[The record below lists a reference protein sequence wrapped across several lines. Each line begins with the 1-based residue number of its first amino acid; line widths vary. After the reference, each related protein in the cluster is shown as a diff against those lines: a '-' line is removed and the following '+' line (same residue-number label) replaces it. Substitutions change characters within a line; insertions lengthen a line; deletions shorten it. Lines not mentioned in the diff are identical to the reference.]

1 LTSVRVTPK
10 ADDDILSI
18 ASFIA
23 HDSVP
28 RALQFLDDIRDGC
41 AKLAIFPKRG
51 RSRPEY
57 GARVRSLPVPP
68 VVVFYSVAS
77 DESEVVVLRVIVG
90 GRDLETIF

>member
-28 RALQFLDDIRDGC
+28 RALQFIDNMRDGC
-41 AKLAIFPKRG
+41 AKLAIFPKRAAPTRI
-51 RSRPEY
+51 RSTC
-57 GARVRSLPVPP
+57 P
-68 VVVFYSVAS
+68 VVSGSA
-77 DESEVVVLRVIVG
+77 
-90 GRDLETIF
+90 GRGFLQRRIG